1 MTDSTMALEAKRPK
15 SHGEG
20 GLDWFDMAAVRRL
33 QDCRKSNKRTM
44 QVHSWTAVTSV
55 SERRVE
61 LIEVVPVELC
71 YVSCNSSEAE
81 AEREGHP
88 SLLFLIALATDPPVY
103 SPACTHV
110 H

>member
-1 MTDSTMALEAKRPK
+1 M
-15 SHGEG
+15 
-20 GLDWFDMAAVRRL
+20 
-33 QDCRKSNKRTM
+33 
-44 QVHSWTAVTSV
+44 TSV

-88 SLLFLIALATDPPVY
+88 SLLFLIALATDPLRVF
-103 SPACTHV
+103 ACMHSRALTRLCV
-110 H
+110 LCEPRWNSDESV